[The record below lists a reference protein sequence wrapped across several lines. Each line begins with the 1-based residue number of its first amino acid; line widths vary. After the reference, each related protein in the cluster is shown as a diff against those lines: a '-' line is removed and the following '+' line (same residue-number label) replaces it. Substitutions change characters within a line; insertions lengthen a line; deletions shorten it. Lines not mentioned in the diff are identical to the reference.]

1 MLSKDRCLKKWCSWK
16 TDFQRWFL
24 RRYFLERQP
33 LSIRLYEGLLVILLW
48 FEKKITTVAILNC
61 LLLLAQFSPIQT
73 PSSETF
79 AEFDG
84 QPISHHSLW
93 EKLQRMI
100 PVRNVTW
107 LNQNKLNLSKFPPDV
122 ISKSHP
128 KNENGKTFSLISS
141 FMSRTRILYHSDRFL
156 HPYISLNPFLL

>member
-1 MLSKDRCLKKWCSWK
+1 MMLLKNRFSTLIFAQIFSWK
-16 TDFQRWFL
+16 TTPVNSVI
-24 RRYFLERQP
+24 ER
-33 LSIRLYEGLLVILLW
+33 LASNFVMIR
-48 FEKKITTVAILNC
+48 KKKFTTVATLNC
-61 LLLLAQFSPIQT
+61 PLLLAQLSPIQT

-107 LNQNKLNLSKFPPDV
+107 LNQNKLNLSKFPQDV
-122 ISKSHP
+122 ISKSHH
-128 KNENGKTFSLISS
+128 KNENGKTISLISS